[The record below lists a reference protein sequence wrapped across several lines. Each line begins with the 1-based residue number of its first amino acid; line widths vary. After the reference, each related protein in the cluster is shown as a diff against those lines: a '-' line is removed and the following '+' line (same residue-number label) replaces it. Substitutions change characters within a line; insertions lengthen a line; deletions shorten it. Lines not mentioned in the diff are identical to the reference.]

1 MIFYLID
8 MNIFTSHTLF
18 IISYHI
24 YEMILVSHADNEI
37 PIVIT
42 HISSKIITQTYI
54 SALPSY

>member
-1 MIFYLID
+1 